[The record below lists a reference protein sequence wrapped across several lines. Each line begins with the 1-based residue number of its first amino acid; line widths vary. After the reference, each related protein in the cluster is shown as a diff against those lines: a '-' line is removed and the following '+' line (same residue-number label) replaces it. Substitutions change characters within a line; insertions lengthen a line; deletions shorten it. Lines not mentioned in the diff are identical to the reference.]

1 MRDYS
6 KSSELMER
14 IIHKYNQ
21 TENKLR
27 NYGTGILLTRT
38 EIHTIDLIGNN
49 EGINITQLA
58 LKQGITKGAV
68 SQMIYKLVNKG
79 LVTKHVSPD
88 SDTEVR
94 MELTEEGITAYQA
107 HQRFHMETN
116 EEFFQLL
123 QNMPDETYDQM
134 ITVLMEFE
142 RMIDKKLAKKDSEC

>member
-1 MRDYS
+1 
-6 KSSELMER
+6 MER

-79 LVTKHVSPD
+79 LITKHVSPD

-94 MELTEEGITAYQA
+94 MELTEVGITAYQA
-107 HQRFHMETN
+107 HQRFHIETN

>member
-79 LVTKHVSPD
+79 LITKHVSPD

-94 MELTEEGITAYQA
+94 MELTEVGKTAYQA
-107 HQRFHMETN
+107 HQRFHIETN

-142 RMIDKKLAKKDSEC
+142 RMIDKKLAK